1 MDRAKELLQALGFG
15 IHRAASGIGNVRG
28 GEPAFRIES
37 VADYVVRDVR
47 RAAGVARSR
56 AAKSQAGLCTPEP
69 LEEDPMGVLLDLLDL
84 EVPASELS
92 GVIDTIGFERNA
104 RSLTASERSG
114 KNT

>member
-1 MDRAKELLQALGFG
+1 
-15 IHRAASGIGNVRG
+15 
-28 GEPAFRIES
+28 
-37 VADYVVRDVR
+37 
-47 RAAGVARSR
+47 
-56 AAKSQAGLCTPEP
+56 
-69 LEEDPMGVLLDLLDL
+69 MGVLLDLLDL